1 MKKTILLIACAVLVS
16 IGLISCGNKGNEKKT
31 ETAEENTEV
40 VETEVVE
47 EEDGGSNLAKAA
59 IAELKDLV
67 KEAESL
73 AAMSEEERAKL
84 SQDEAMER
92 GLGFLGAMFEF
103 DKKYGELEEKDFT
116 PRQWKKF
123 QELQDRLEE
132 LMKE

>member
-1 MKKTILLIACAVLVS
+1 MIACAVLVS

-31 ETAEENTEV
+31 ETAEENI
-40 VETEVVE
+40 EVVE
-47 EEDGGSNLAKAA
+47 EEDGGSDLAKAA

-73 AAMSEEERAKL
+73 AAMSEEEKAKL

>member
-1 MKKTILLIACAVLVS
+1 MIACAVLVS

-47 EEDGGSNLAKAA
+47 EEDGGSDLAKAA

-67 KEAESL
+67 KEAETL

-92 GLGFLGAMFEF
+92 GLGFLGAMFE
-103 DKKYGELEEKDFT
+103 G
-116 PRQWKKF
+116 
-123 QELQDRLEE
+123 
-132 LMKE
+132 